1 MDKLTKQPNETDL
14 AYHKRLIYGKLVD
27 GTLADEDY
35 SELASFVY
43 GKDYSTDVA
52 RRMMYGSRKTLEL
65 MENEIERKI
74 TSDDI
79 LNELDAK
86 RVELQKERQRFFDQR
101 REYNKIVA
109 HDGRR
114 EYIEECLISAANR
127 LDTTVGKLFSNDP
140 IDVYDKGDSEAVFV
154 FCDWHYG
161 LETSNIWNTYNTKIC
176 RDRIVSVVN
185 QAKKKLMT
193 HNCSTLHVVVL
204 GDLIHGAIHTS
215 ARVASEELVCEQ
227 IMNASEILAQS
238 ISELSSFVNNV
249 FVYVTYGNHARTV
262 QKKDD
267 SIHRDNMERLISWW
281 IRERLRDNQK
291 IEIMPDS
298 DDEFIFLNV
307 CGHGICASH
316 GDLDSVKTST
326 RLLPT
331 LFQKKYGQ
339 NVECVILADKHHRE
353 SFEELGVT
361 SMICDALCGSDDYAN
376 GKRLYSTPGQLMLI
390 VDPDVGV
397 DAEYRI
403 KC

>member
-1 MDKLTKQPNETDL
+1 
-14 AYHKRLIYGKLVD
+14 
-27 GTLADEDY
+27 
-35 SELASFVY
+35 
-43 GKDYSTDVA
+43 
-52 RRMMYGSRKTLEL
+52 
-65 MENEIERKI
+65 
-74 TSDDI
+74 
-79 LNELDAK
+79 
-86 RVELQKERQRFFDQR
+86 
-101 REYNKIVA
+101 
-109 HDGRR
+109 
-114 EYIEECLISAANR
+114 
-127 LDTTVGKLFSNDP
+127 
-140 IDVYDKGDSEAVFV
+140 
-154 FCDWHYG
+154 
-161 LETSNIWNTYNTKIC
+161 
-176 RDRIVSVVN
+176 
-185 QAKKKLMT
+185 
-193 HNCSTLHVVVL
+193 
-204 GDLIHGAIHTS
+204 
-215 ARVASEELVCEQ
+215 
-227 IMNASEILAQS
+227 
-238 ISELSSFVNNV
+238 
-249 FVYVTYGNHARTV
+249 
-262 QKKDD
+262 
-267 SIHRDNMERLISWW
+267 MERLISWW